1 MVRHTLKSLGPK
13 VLATRQVRDY
23 VRELYAPA
31 AHNTRELN
39 SDYAGAREL
48 AAWKHRVRGAWDGV
62 RVEHVESHGHG
73 DSPEV
78 GSTLTVRAFVAL
90 GSLSA
95 DDVEVQVVSGR
106 TTAED
111 EITASAVT
119 PMTVAESYEDNRHRF
134 DAQVPLD
141 RSGSFG
147 YTVRVVPRHAGL
159 ASVAE
164 LGLVS
169 LPG

>member
-1 MVRHTLKSLGPK
+1 
-13 VLATRQVRDY
+13 
-23 VRELYAPA
+23 
-31 AHNTRELN
+31 
-39 SDYAGAREL
+39 
-48 AAWKHRVRGAWDGV
+48 

-90 GSLSA
+90 GDLST

-111 EITASAVT
+111 EITASSVT
-119 PMTVAESYEDNRHRF
+119 PTTVTESYEDSRHRF

-147 YTVRVVPRHAGL
+147 YTVRVVPRHPGL